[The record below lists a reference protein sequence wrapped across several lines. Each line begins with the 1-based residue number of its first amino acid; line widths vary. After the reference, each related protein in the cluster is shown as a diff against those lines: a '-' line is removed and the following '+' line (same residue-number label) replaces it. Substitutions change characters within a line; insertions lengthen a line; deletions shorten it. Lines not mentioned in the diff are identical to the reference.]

1 MLNVNMPLS
10 SHVPEQLPS
19 LTQPRTQ
26 VVLYLPKCHPHTKH
40 ALHSGPER
48 PYVHYHYCRRVLR
61 VTQNPDMPWSHFL
74 PEEKPVR
81 LFFLPV

>member
-10 SHVPEQLPS
+10 SHVPEKQ
-19 LTQPRTQ
+19 Q
-26 VVLYLPKCHPHTKH
+26 LPKCHPHTKH